1 MKHLTNPIR
10 PILFLVLAF
19 MMMLSTQASAAE
31 TVMMCEL
38 DDGDK
43 LYYTHIKP
51 LIGEPTVVQKID
63 GKWGPWRVSCPNSY
77 KADELSVYDS
87 GTKMQSYSQENF
99 SPAVPELDIKKGDP
113 VRFHMTTVLDFEFGS
128 YTYECK
134 AYISLVQSLGDF
146 TLQISEFGLDT
157 ASSCEIIK

>member
-1 MKHLTNPIR
+1 
-10 PILFLVLAF
+10 

-63 GKWGPWRVSCPNSY
+63 GKWGPWRVSYPN
-77 KADELSVYDS
+77 
-87 GTKMQSYSQENF
+87 
-99 SPAVPELDIKKGDP
+99 
-113 VRFHMTTVLDFEFGS
+113 R
-128 YTYECK
+128 
-134 AYISLVQSLGDF
+134 
-146 TLQISEFGLDT
+146 
-157 ASSCEIIK
+157 